1 LIFQTSQPVKTNGQD
16 GAGLITISPVFHF
29 QSWTSK
35 ASTGLLRLWDRS
47 RPIREMP
54 VSTHW
59 VYALRM
65 LIAIL
70 LGLTIQN
77 QHNPPRVI
85 AFVLMVYLVFWAV
98 FAPMPNQKR

>member
-1 LIFQTSQPVKTNGQD
+1 MIFQTLKPFKTNRQD
-16 GAGLITISPVFHF
+16 GTGLITISPVFHF
-29 QSWTSK
+29 QSWTQK
-35 ASTGLLRLWDRS
+35 VSTGLRRLWDRS

-59 VYALRM
+59 VYALRL

-70 LGLTIQN
+70 LSLTIQN

-85 AFVLMVYLVFWAV
+85 AFGLMVYLVFWAV